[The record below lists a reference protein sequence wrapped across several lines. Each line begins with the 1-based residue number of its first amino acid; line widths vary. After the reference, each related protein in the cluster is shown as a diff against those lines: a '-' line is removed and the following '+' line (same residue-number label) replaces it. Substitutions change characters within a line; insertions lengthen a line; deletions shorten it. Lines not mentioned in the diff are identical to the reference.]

1 MKTKKLLIPKQKMWI
16 SITLILLPIILL
28 ILLDIFG
35 YSINTIKAKA
45 FTSFS
50 LLGMF
55 LLFMTQWTK
64 DDGDEMYLQ
73 MRLGAS
79 LSSIVFGV
87 ILQIIQSCF
96 DVLDIWKDGSESNA
110 STSLSMLFMILW
122 WQLFIFG
129 YQMYKSKK
137 GLNEKQH

>member
-1 MKTKKLLIPKQKMWI
+1 SLLVKVKSVLIFVANKLNLNMKTKKLLIPKQKMWI

-96 DVLDIWKDGSESNA
+96 DVLDIWKD
-110 STSLSMLFMILW
+110 
-122 WQLFIFG
+122 
-129 YQMYKSKK
+129 
-137 GLNEKQH
+137 